1 MGKFIVSGDGLTI
14 INMDKVKNIFFGTEK
29 RAVMAL
35 IENAASIP
43 LLSVD
48 TSKEGKMAIQIV
60 AERMKRDDVVF
71 MPTPDEIQAKIKQD
85 STKYTHLHGE
95 KTKGHGGS

>member
-1 MGKFIVSGDGLTI
+1 VGKFIVSGDGLTI

-48 TSKEGKMAIQIV
+48 TTKEGKAAIQIV
-60 AERMKRDDVVF
+60 AEKMQRNDIVF
-71 MPTPDEIQAKIKQD
+71 MPTPEEIKARIVQD